1 MNHFL
6 LSIWEGTAQRGG
18 DRAGATFP
26 PPEEGERTAD
36 TGESVFL
43 ELGRLDGTGAGVCAH
58 GGGGGGAC
66 VSAPLHTDGHG
77 LAPSP
82 GRPRTSKHVQ
92 HAELAS

>member
-1 MNHFL
+1 MC
-6 LSIWEGTAQRGG
+6 GG

-43 ELGRLDGTGAGVCAH
+43 ERGRLDGTGAGVCAH

-82 GRPRTSKHVQ
+82 GRPRTSEHVQ